1 MRYIR
6 IAVSV
11 LFIMSIV
18 FIGGATVV
26 QRIRHDSTLPV
37 ISGPKEPL
45 MISCNYTEEELLE
58 GLKAYDEK
66 DGDLTDE
73 IMVSNFSR
81 LLKKGSCKVNYVVFD
96 SSNQPA
102 TFSREVIF
110 TDYRS
115 PEILLSRPLV
125 FQKNSGESIFS
136 YIGAQDVLDGDISSL
151 VRITDSNVNMLEA
164 GDYSVKIEVTNSFG
178 DTVEHILPVH
188 ILELVDSKVS
198 IKLTENII
206 YLKAGAAFDPS
217 EYVESVSNTDG
228 TELDK
233 SIVKYDSS
241 MVKANTPGIYEV
253 FYTAEQHATA
263 KGFTALTVIVE

>member
-11 LFIMSIV
+11 LFIVSLI
-18 FIGGATVV
+18 FIGGVEITE
-26 QRIRHDSTLPV
+26 RLRLDPNSPV
-37 ISGPKEPL
+37 ITGPKEPL
-45 MISCNYTEEELLE
+45 RISCNYTEDELLA
-58 GLKAYDEK
+58 GLEAHDEE

-81 LLKKGSCKVNYVVFD
+81 LLEKGTCKVNYVVFD
-96 SSNQPA
+96 SANQPA

-115 PEILLSRPLV
+115 PEFILSKPLV
-125 FQKNSGESIFS
+125 FQKNSNENIFGN
-136 YIGAQDVLDGDISSL
+136 IGAKDILDGDISSL

-164 GDYSVKIEVTNSFG
+164 GNYSVKVEVTNSFG
-178 DTVEHILPVH
+178 DTVQHILPVH
-188 ILELVDSKVS
+188 ILEIVDSKVV
-198 IKLTENII
+198 ITLTEGIVYI
-206 YLKAGAAFDPS
+206 KAGSAFDPAKYIS
-217 EYVESVSNTDG
+217 GVANTDG

-233 SIVKYDSS
+233 SIVTYDSS
-241 MVKANTPGIYEV
+241 MLNLETPGIYEV
-253 FYTAEQHATA
+253 YYTAEQHATS